1 MRQGRCGSTR
11 VETVVLVCFLAVAL
25 AAGAF
30 FLVALGR
37 RAAEQRRR
45 EAAIGNLRQLMGAGI
60 TYQEPNGDFF
70 PAEQIPGV
78 DTETE

>member
-1 MRQGRCGSTR
+1 MREGQRESTLL
-11 VETVVLVCFLAVAL
+11 ETVVLVCILAVAL

-37 RAAEQRRR
+37 QAAEERRR

-60 TYQEPNGDFF
+60 TYQAPSGAFF
-70 PAEQIPGV
+70 PSEHSPGTDT
-78 DTETE
+78 DTE